1 MKKITQFSV
10 NYPVTVLMIV
20 MGVLLLGYI
29 SFSKLGI
36 DLFPKLNSPQLYI
49 ELDAGDRPPEEVE
62 NLFVKNIEAQAIRQS
77 DVVEVSSVTRVGTAT
92 ITVEYSW
99 GKDMDEAYLDLQK
112 AMNSYTQNAD
122 IEELTISQYDPNATP
137 IMVVSIENENFTN
150 LDEVRKV
157 AENYVRNE
165 LIRIEG
171 IADVKLSGEEVAEV
185 HIQTDEYLLKAYGIT
200 AENLAS
206 KIESYNRNVSGG
218 TIEENGTNY
227 SIKGVGMI
235 SVPDD
240 LNSLIIGF
248 ATEEALDGT
257 TTQVPVYLHDV
268 AEITLGKKD
277 VESIVT
283 LDGRRSIGL
292 SIYKEP
298 SYNTVKAIEELSKAL
313 VTIGKA
319 LPGYSF
325 TVVRDQGGFISGAI
339 KEVRS
344 SALIGILLAVAVLF
358 VFLRR
363 IKTTLVISIA
373 IPISIIATFTLMYFQ
388 GLTLNVMTLGGLA
401 LGAGMLVDNSII
413 VMENIY
419 RQLEQ
424 GRKVRDAAIEGTAEV
439 GGAIVAST
447 LTTIVVFLPIVY
459 LQGASGELF
468 KDQAWTVAFSLLSS
482 LVVAIL
488 VIPVLVTKIFGK
500 THRVKPAET
509 MKFTGY
515 SRFLDKVLN
524 RRWVVIPIAALGMGL
539 SVLLIPHI
547 GSEFMPR
554 TSSKNF
560 SIEMNLPE
568 GTMIESTASLLQQVE
583 SMARETMP
591 QYIDRLYS
599 TAGETASA
607 SGSSVGGENK
617 GTLAVNLTDEGAQNY
632 DKVIEVFNA
641 ILSANNELV
650 YQFKQDEASLQTLM
664 GNDEPPLVIE
674 VMGED
679 LDVIAQVT
687 EAAKTEIQGI
697 EGLYNIETSIEN
709 GAPELNIRI
718 DRMQAGILNIGVEQ
732 IISQVK
738 NKLQAV
744 SAGQYTESG
753 EMRDISVR
761 MPKVRIDE
769 LASMEITSGSASYRL
784 SDLAVITE
792 EVLPREIHRRNQTR
806 TGKVSAYVN
815 ADVPFDN
822 VVQTL
827 QTSLNNVPRPDGYRI
842 QIAGEEVKR
851 KESMSGLTFAL
862 ILSIVLV
869 YMVMAAQFESLLHPF
884 TILLTIPLA
893 LVGTVVTFFLVG
905 QTFNMMAFIGIIML
919 VGIAVNNSIILVDR
933 INQLRAGGA
942 ELRPAI
948 LQAGAQR
955 FRPIIMTSLTTILA
969 LIPLTFGFGESANL
983 RSPMAWAVVG
993 GLITSTILS
1002 LIVIPCV
1009 YYVFDFSKKKINNS
1023 NQ

>member
-36 DLFPKLNSPQLYI
+36 DLFPKLNSPRLYI

-77 DVVEVSSVTRVGTAT
+77 DVIEVASVTRVGAAT

-112 AMNSYTQNAD
+112 AMNSYTQNSD

-137 IMVVSIENENFTN
+137 IMVVAIENESFTN

-206 KIESYNRNVSGG
+206 KIQSYNRNVSGG

-235 SVPDD
+235 AVPDD
-240 LNSLIIGF
+240 LQNLIIGF

-257 TTQVPVYLHDV
+257 TSQVPVYLHDV
-268 AEITLGKKD
+268 AKITMGKKD
-277 VESIVT
+277 VESVVT

-298 SYNTVKAIEELSKAL
+298 SFNTVKAISELEKSL

-319 LPGYSF
+319 LPGYKF

-344 SALIGILLAVAVLF
+344 SALIGIILAVVVLF
-358 VFLRR
+358 IFLRR

-401 LGAGMLVDNSII
+401 LGAGMLVDNAII
-413 VMENIY
+413 VMENIF
-419 RQLEQ
+419 RHLEQ
-424 GRKVRDAAIEGTAEV
+424 GRKVRSAAIDGTAEV
-439 GGAIVAST
+439 GGAILAST

-488 VIPVLVTKIFGK
+488 VIPVLVTKIFGEK
-500 THRVKPAET
+500 QRIKAIET
-509 MKFTGY
+509 MQFTGY

-524 RRWVVIPIAALGMGL
+524 LRWLVIPLAALSIGL
-539 SVLLIPHI
+539 AVLLVPHI

-554 TSSKNF
+554 TSAKNF

-591 QYIDRLYS
+591 QYIEHMYS

-607 SGSSVGGENK
+607 AGSSVSGENK
-617 GTLAVNLTDEGAQNY
+617 GTLAINLTNEGAANY

-641 ILSANNELV
+641 VLSSNNELV

-679 LDVIAQVT
+679 LDVIAQIT
-687 EAAKTEIQGI
+687 EAAKAEVQGI
-697 EGLYNIETSIEN
+697 EGLYNVESSIEN

-744 SAGQYTESG
+744 SAGQYSESG

-761 MPKVRIDE
+761 LPKVRIDE

-784 SDLAVITE
+784 SDLAVISE

-806 TGKVSAYVN
+806 TGKVSAYVDAN
-815 ADVPFDN
+815 VAFDHT
-822 VVQTL
+822 VKTL
-827 QTSLNNVPRPDGYRI
+827 QTTLDQVPRPDGYRV

-851 KESMSGLTFAL
+851 KESMGGLAFAL
-862 ILSIVLV
+862 ILSIILV

-893 LVGTVVTFFLVG
+893 LVGTVVTFYLIG

-919 VGIAVNNSIILVDR
+919 AGIAVNNSIILVDR
-933 INQLRAGGA
+933 INQLRAAGA
-942 ELRPAI
+942 DVRTAI